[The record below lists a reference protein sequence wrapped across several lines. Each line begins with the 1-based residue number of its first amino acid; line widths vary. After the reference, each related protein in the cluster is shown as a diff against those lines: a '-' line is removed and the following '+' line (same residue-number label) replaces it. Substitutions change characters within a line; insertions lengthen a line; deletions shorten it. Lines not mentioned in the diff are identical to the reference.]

1 MDYVFASAIKSTEL
15 LLVAIS
21 YDIVC
26 QWFINIFNRMV
37 MWPEE
42 LQPRMGLNLRP
53 LIPKFHEPAHLE
65 KSHKQY
71 SFNLAEGVG
80 LSDGECPERLWG
92 SHNALAGSTR
102 TTGPGTR
109 DDILDDNFGHWNWLK
124 YSAMGKF
131 FSSRTFKAELQ
142 CGISLGKTLLRKYE
156 AALADR
162 NKQQEAHRGFSNSM
176 PPDVIA
182 SWELM
187 CSVWDADGFPKSLPN
202 PFQTID
208 SSECRFNYMYG

>member
-1 MDYVFASAIKSTEL
+1 MDYVFALAVKSTEL
-15 LLVAIS
+15 LLVAVS

-37 MWPEE
+37 TWPKE
-42 LQPRMGLNLRP
+42 LQPRAGLNLRP

-65 KSHKQY
+65 KSHEQY
-71 SFNLAEGVG
+71 LFNLAEGVG

-92 SHNALAGSTR
+92 SHNPLAGSTR

-109 DDILDDNFGHWNWLK
+109 DDVLDDNFGHWNWLK

-131 FSSRTFKAELQ
+131 LYTCMLLARLR
-142 CGISLGKTLLRKYE
+142 CVILGKTLLRKYE

-162 NKQQEAHRGFSNSM
+162 NKQQEAHRGFSNSL
-176 PPDVIA
+176 PLDATA

-187 CSVWDADGFPKSLPN
+187 CSAWDADSFPKSLPN

-208 SSECRFNYMYG
+208 SSKY